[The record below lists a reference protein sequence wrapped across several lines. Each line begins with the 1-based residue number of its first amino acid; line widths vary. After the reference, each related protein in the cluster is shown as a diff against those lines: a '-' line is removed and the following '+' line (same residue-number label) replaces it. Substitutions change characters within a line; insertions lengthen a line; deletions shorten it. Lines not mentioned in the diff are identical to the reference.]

1 VTASPPSVFGCHRG
15 LFTIAPP
22 VGCRSALSRGPG
34 AAGSRPDREAVPQ
47 EALIGDCL
55 TAVSL
60 RMSSRLIHYRSSGWL
75 PQRIKPRTWCC
86 G

>member
-34 AAGSRPDREAVPQ
+34 AAGSRPDHFA
-47 EALIGDCL
+47 ALSAALLPIK
-55 TAVSL
+55 T
-60 RMSSRLIHYRSSGWL
+60 MLIPSGTET
-75 PQRIKPRTWCC
+75 KM
-86 G
+86 